1 MSEERYS
8 YAGLLGVEFIG
19 TVVMSS
25 PQDGVYIGPIVRRG
39 GLDGTNR
46 GLSDG
51 RVAQE
56 LSPGRI
62 ALHDYD
68 SMPRGDEDS
77 ILWRKD
83 GVHEGRPTAWG
94 QVMRVEYRDGRVISC
109 HSTGSRADNWR
120 QAERLIMQMKK
131 AFGPKVPEYS
141 SRLNDGAQIGW
152 DDEEVRR

>member
-8 YAGLLGVEFIG
+8 YGGLWEEVLTGA
-19 TVVMSS
+19 VVLPS
-25 PQDGVYIGPIVRRG
+25 PRDGVYIGPIVRRG

-68 SMPRGDEDS
+68 NMPRGDEDS
-77 ILWRKD
+77 ILWRND
-83 GVHEGRPTAWG
+83 GVHEGRPAAWG

-152 DDEEVRR
+152 DDEEVLR

>member
-1 MSEERYS
+1 MLEEIRYAYS
-8 YAGLLGVEFIG
+8 SMGERFTGVI
-19 TVVMSS
+19 VQPN
-25 PQDGVYIGPIVRRG
+25 PQNGVYVGPIVGRV
-39 GLDGTNR
+39 GLDDIFR
-46 GLSDG
+46 GMRDPWI
-51 RVAQE
+51 AQV
-56 LSPGRI
+56 LGPGSI
-62 ALHDYD
+62 ALHHYEDL
-68 SMPRGDEDS
+68 PIGDQQA
-77 ILWRKD
+77 LVLHKD
-83 GVHEGRPTAWG
+83 GVHEGRPAAWG